1 MINIYYGR
9 ESMDKTKFMFS
20 KMGKKAIL
28 IVPDQYTLQ
37 AERDALKYLDVGG
50 IMDIQIMGFTR
61 FASGILK
68 ETGVRMDVISRAGRE
83 MLLAGIIKNNRSSM
97 NVFRGISQKMDLV
110 TTFHDFIAE
119 MKQSNAGPNDL
130 KEAISKLKDGTLL
143 KRKLED
149 VHLIY
154 EKYCESVKDK
164 YMDNED
170 FMTIAAE
177 KIAEAKSIE
186 NTEFWLYGFD
196 SFTGKHYSI
205 LKAINDRGLS
215 INPVITWDENGG
227 RLFEITSRMIRKLK
241 EVSGEEG
248 TTLNKIPKDF
258 QREMVPEIAF
268 LEKNYEAYDQD
279 KIKNQGNVKIV
290 RCQNPYNEACTAAGW
305 IWHLVRDEG
314 LRLRDIALICNNIDE
329 QKELYERVFS
339 DYGIQLF
346 VDCKRSG
353 EYHPL
358 MNLIVAL
365 MRMITF
371 EFQRDDVIK
380 YIKTG
385 FTELTEDEIRNLE
398 IYTYKYRISG
408 HKWNNRFRIG
418 LMEYEQETIDQFEK
432 MRQQVITPVSE
443 FKRKIQGAETVR
455 EKVLALNQFLV
466 EQLNVPQQLEN
477 MVSKLEENGQMD
489 IAEETAQ
496 LWKKIVEIFQ
506 QMVILL
512 ADEQVTNGEF
522 LDLLKSGIA
531 AIEIG
536 VIPPGVDGLV
546 MGNIQRSR
554 RESVKAAVIVSAN
567 EGILPEA
574 GKKSGVVSDEER
586 NVLAANELDICK
598 ASRLQVMEEKLAVY
612 RNLVRPSQSLY
623 ISYPMADNSGGQ
635 LEPSQVIS
643 KLTDNIDELT
653 FEDDIFKE
661 ENVNNMLG
669 GYQTTKNSLIMALAN
684 FIENENLK
692 EDWKTVYQWF
702 NQHEDM
708 DAIVDQMFESFKNAK
723 GDSQS
728 VLELYGKKADWPLRL
743 SPSRLELF
751 GKCPF
756 SHFVKYGLKPE
767 EINQYQIGPAEA
779 GTVYH
784 NCMMLLSKKL
794 SEVPEG
800 AASDGDASGL
810 GGGASKNAKDPITGE
825 SKRPISITHPDSPW
839 MTVTRQEVHQM
850 VDEILKDIS
859 KEYNEGILSSGAYEK
874 YKAQRIQKVCE
885 DSAWMAIDHV
895 RRGDIKNMY
904 FEIPFGKSMNK
915 ENSHSNIPGLMVE
928 TNQGKVSIEGQID
941 RWDIVKGNY
950 SKVIDY
956 KSGNDTFNM
965 ELARAGMKLQ
975 IFIYLMAVSNDIYK
989 PGGAFYFHIN
999 EGCCD
1004 VPEHIG
1010 ENDKDVISQFKMDG
1024 FTLGNEEMLKAIDHD
1039 EKPKVYKKSGQRVMS
1054 EVEFNDNMN
1063 EIKGKIKDM
1072 GGQLLGGN
1080 MEIKPKEIKQ
1090 INSCTFCPYRGIC
1103 KFDVTISGC
1112 KYLTK

>member
-9 ESMDKTKFMFS
+9 ESMDKSKFMFS

-37 AERDALKYLDVGG
+37 AERDALKYLDVDG

-83 MLLAGIIKNNRSSM
+83 MLLAGIIKNNRAQL

-110 TTFHDFIAE
+110 STFHDFIAE
-119 MKQSNAGPNDL
+119 MKQSNAEPDDL
-130 KEAISKLKDGTLL
+130 KAAIGKLQDGTLL

-154 EKYCESVKDK
+154 EKYWDSVKDK

-170 FMTIAAE
+170 FMSSAAS

-205 LKAINDRGLS
+205 LRALNDRGLS

-227 RLFEITSRMIRKLK
+227 RLFEISSRMIKKLQ
-241 EVSGEEG
+241 ELSGEEG
-248 TTLNKIPKDF
+248 ATLNRIPEEFK
-258 QREMVPEIAF
+258 RTMAPEIAC
-268 LEKNYEAYDQD
+268 LEKNYEAYDQE
-279 KIKNQGNVKIV
+279 KISSEGNVKIV
-290 RCQNPYNEACTAAGW
+290 RCSNPYSEAVTAAGW
-305 IWHLVRDEG
+305 IWHLVRDKG
-314 LRLRDIALICNNIDE
+314 YRLRDIALICNNIDD
-329 QKELYERVFS
+329 QKELYERVFK
-339 DYGIQLF
+339 DYGIKLF
-346 VDCKRSG
+346 VDCKRSA

-358 MNLIVAL
+358 MNLIVVL
-365 MRMITF
+365 MRVISF

-380 YIKTG
+380 YIKAG
-385 FTELTEDEIRNLE
+385 FTELTEDQIRNLE
-398 IYTYKYRISG
+398 IYTYKYKITGR
-408 HKWNNRFRIG
+408 KWNTRFRIG
-418 LMEYEQETIDQFEK
+418 LAEYDQEEIDEFEK
-432 MRQQVITPVSE
+432 MRQMVITPIGE
-443 FKRKIQGAETVR
+443 FKRKIGGGETVR
-455 EKVLALNQFLV
+455 EKIVALNEFLLEHLKMP
-466 EQLNVPQQLEN
+466 EQLQKMVNELEDKGN
-477 MVSKLEENGQMD
+477 MDV
-489 IAEETAQ
+489 AEETAQ

-512 ADEQVTNGEF
+512 GDEQVSNSEF
-522 LDLLKSGIA
+522 LDLLKSGIS

-536 VIPPGVDGLV
+536 VIPPGTDGLV

-574 GKKSGVVSDEER
+574 GKKGGVVSDEER

-612 RNLVRPSQSLY
+612 RNLVRPSESLY
-623 ISYPMADNSGGQ
+623 VSYPMADNSGSQ

-643 KLTDNIDELT
+643 KLLDNIEGLE
-653 FEDDIFKE
+653 FESDIFKE
-661 ENVNNMLG
+661 ENVENMVG
-669 GYQTTKNSLIMALAN
+669 GYETTKNSLIMALAN

-692 EDWKTVYQWF
+692 EEWKTVYQWF
-702 NQHEDM
+702 NQQEDM
-708 DAIVDQMFESFKNAK
+708 EVIFDKMYESFKDAS
-723 GDSQS
+723 GDSK
-728 VLELYGKKADWPLRL
+728 VVMDLYGKIEDRPLRL

-756 SHFVKYGLKPE
+756 SHFVKYGLKPA
-767 EINQYQIGPAEA
+767 EINQFEIGPAEA

-784 NCMMLLSKKL
+784 SCMMQLSKML
-794 SEVPEG
+794 SEIPAGGNSPQESGQVDPVT
-800 AASDGDASGL
+800 GDKARTM
-810 GGGASKNAKDPITGE
+810 AITDPA
-825 SKRPISITHPDSPW
+825 SPW
-839 MTVTRQEVHQM
+839 MTVTREEVHNM
-850 VDEILKDIS
+850 IDEILQEIS
-859 KEYNEGILSSGAYEK
+859 TEYNEGILSSGKYEQ
-874 YKAQRIQKVCE
+874 YKAKRIQKVCE

-915 ENSHSNIPGLMVE
+915 ENGHSNLPGLGI
-928 TNQGKVSIEGQID
+928 TTPKGKVSIEGQID
-941 RWDIVKGNY
+941 RLDIVNGNY

-965 ELARAGMKLQ
+965 ELARSGMKLQ
-975 IFIYLMAVSNDIYK
+975 LFIYLMAVSNDLFK

-999 EGCCD
+999 EGCAN
-1004 VPEHIG
+1004 VPEHIT

-1024 FTLGNEEMLKAIDHD
+1024 FALGTEEMLKAIDQD
-1039 EKPKVYKKSGQRVMS
+1039 DKPKVYKKSGQRVLS
-1054 EVEFNDNMN
+1054 EYDFNNNMN
-1063 EIKGKIKDM
+1063 EIKEKIKSM
-1072 GGQLLGGN
+1072 SGQLLDGE
-1080 MEIKPKEIKQ
+1080 MSITPKEIKS
-1090 INSCTFCPYRGIC
+1090 INSCAFCPYRGIC
-1103 KFDVTISGC
+1103 KFDVTLAGC
-1112 KYLTK
+1112 KYNKK